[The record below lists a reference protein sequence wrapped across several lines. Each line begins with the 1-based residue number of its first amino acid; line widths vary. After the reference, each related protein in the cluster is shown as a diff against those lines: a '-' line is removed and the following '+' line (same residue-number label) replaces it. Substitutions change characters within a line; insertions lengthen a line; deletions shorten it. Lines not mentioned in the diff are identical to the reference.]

1 MKNYAKYLVEF
12 LGTFAL
18 TLVVALSLAG
28 SFPVPT
34 PVLAALTLGLFVYTV
49 GHISGTHINPAITL
63 GALSIKKIK
72 LMDAVGYWIAQF
84 AGAAAAFGVYS
95 GISNMLVSLNSYE
108 FPEGLSQGMLS
119 GGNDPLLGLMEGLG
133 AFFFAFGVAAVIY
146 GRVPKDLTGIAV
158 GGSLLMGISIAASL
172 GGGVLNP
179 AVALGLRSLQITQVF
194 WYMVGPMV
202 GAVLGMWAYKLVS
215 EK

>member
-1 MKNYAKYLVEF
+1 MKTYAKYLVEF

-18 TLVVALSLAG
+18 TLVVALSLGG

-84 AGAAAAFGVYS
+84 AGAGVACF
-95 GISNMLVSLNSYE
+95 VSAQFVERTVLAS
-108 FPEGLSQGMLS
+108 FLDPALGMVMVEPMVTLA
-119 GGNDPLLGLMEGLG
+119 EALG

-146 GRVPKDLTGIAV
+146 GRVPKDLLGIVV
-158 GGSLLMGISIAASL
+158 GGSLLMGISIAATLSN
-172 GGGVLNP
+172 GVLNP
-179 AVALGLRSLQITQVF
+179 AVALGIGSFSFAYL
-194 WYMVGPMV
+194 VGPLV
-202 GAVLGMWAYKLVS
+202 GAVLGMWTYKLVS
-215 EK
+215 EEKR

>member
-1 MKNYAKYLVEF
+1 MKIYAKYLVEF

-18 TLVVALSLAG
+18 TLVVSLSLAG
-28 SFPVPT
+28 TFPVPT

-63 GALSIKKIK
+63 GALSIGKIK
-72 LMDAVGYWIAQF
+72 LMDAVAYWIAQF
-84 AGAAAAFGVYS
+84 AGAGLAC
-95 GISNMLVSLNSYE
+95 LVSAQLIE
-108 FPEGLSQGMLS
+108 RTVLATFLDPTLGMVVVEPMVTLTEA
-119 GGNDPLLGLMEGLG
+119 LGT
-133 AFFFAFGVAAVIY
+133 FFFAFGVAAVIY

-172 GGGVLNP
+172 SNGVLNP
-179 AVALGLRSLQITQVF
+179 AVAFGISSFSFAYL
-194 WYMVGPMV
+194 VGPMI

>member
-95 GISNMLVSLNSYE
+95 GVSRLV
-108 FPEGLSQGMLS
+108 PEGLTQGMLS

>member
-1 MKNYAKYLVEF
+1 MKTYAKYLVEF

-63 GALSIKKIK
+63 GALSIKKIN
-72 LMDAVGYWIAQF
+72 LMDAVKYWIAQF
-84 AGAAAAFGVYS
+84 AGAAAAFGVFS
-95 GISNMLVSLNSYE
+95 GVSRLV
-108 FPEGLSQGMLS
+108 PEGLSELVLG
-119 GGNDPLLGLMEGLG
+119 GGNDPLIGLMEGLG

-179 AVALGLRSLQITQVF
+179 AVALGIRSLQVTQVF
-194 WYMVGPMV
+194 WYIVGPMV
-202 GAVLGMWAYKLVS
+202 GAVLGMWTYKLVS